1 MGTVNE
7 FLQYTLNKTCS
18 YISSICE
25 IYEMASKGKSESLL
39 DDIVYENVYTFIE
52 LLRYPACN
60 FVIKT
65 KLPGLL
71 ANGASE
77 GRVYSASES
86 ITECLLFAAKLLNGA
101 EIKKHHVEKQ
111 FKSFLSAL
119 PQNEA
124 GYGTLGKGMIRLIL
138 TILSFALED
147 TGINRS
153 DKSKFIVSLIISTNI

>member
-1 MGTVNE
+1 
-7 FLQYTLNKTCS
+7 
-18 YISSICE
+18 
-25 IYEMASKGKSESLL
+25 MASKGESESLL

-65 KLPGLL
+65 KLPRLL

-77 GRVYSASES
+77 GVYSASES
-86 ITECLLFAAKLLNGA
+86 ISECLLFAAKLLNGA
-101 EIKKHHVEKQ
+101 EVTKQHVDKQ
-111 FKSFLSAL
+111 FKSFLPAL

-124 GYGTLGKGMIRLIL
+124 GYKILGKGTIRLIL
-138 TILSFALED
+138 TLLSFALED

-153 DKSKFIVSLIISTNI
+153 DRSKSTIL